1 MKSRRTT
8 AVTAFQLAFIFFVSL
23 QAPAVLAAD
32 DGPGA
37 FVTRLGEK
45 TIAKL
50 TDASLSPTVREDQF
64 RELLREGF
72 AVETIGQFV
81 LGKYRRTTPKETI
94 DEFVSVFEKY
104 VVSLYAKQFKHYSG
118 QKFVVEKV
126 AATSRASDSM
136 VMTKIFPSGG
146 NAEPLRV
153 NFQVRNF
160 GDSFKILDVR
170 VEGVSMVL
178 AERDEFT
185 SYIST
190 NGGKVEALIDAL
202 RKRMATSAATAEK

>member
-8 AVTAFQLAFIFFVSL
+8 AVAAFQLAFIVCIISQL
-23 QAPAVLAAD
+23 SPVQAAED
-32 DGPGA
+32 DPGA
-37 FVTRLGEK
+37 FVSRLGEK

-64 RELLREGF
+64 RDLLREGF
-72 AVETIGQFV
+72 AVKTIGQFV
-81 LGKYRRTTPKETI
+81 LGKYRRSASKETI
-94 DEFVSVFEKY
+94 DEFVGVFEEY

-118 QKFVVEKV
+118 QKFLVEKV
-126 AATSRASDSM
+126 AATSRATDSM
-136 VMTKIFPSGG
+136 VMTRIYPSG
-146 NAEPLRV
+146 NSEPMRV
-153 NFQVRNF
+153 NFQVRKF
-160 GDSFKILDVR
+160 GDTFKILDVR

-178 AERDEFT
+178 AQRDEFT
-185 SYIST
+185 SYISS